1 MSKAKSPASE
11 PLNGIFDK
19 LKRRS
24 GPISSRGNH
33 VSEYERL
40 RQRWN
45 LWEGGPCWR
54 ISCGIELDEI
64 WSIMI
69 CGTWSRFSSCV
80 LLTWLNWLCMPVR
93 RTAVGTSE
101 VEPRSTRWT
110 STRPSG
116 PGGAP
121 TWKVVF
127 FYLVTFSKLVCLDFV
142 SFHFLNLCT
151 MPTSISLDHNRLSCR
166 CTCFRSQKEEKTKT
180 VVQVTSWFWI
190 SDWTNLPPELTLE
203 AGGLPRAGLA
213 LWPGSAPPGTPSPRP
228 FDPRS
233 GSSQAGGAPWSP
245 EVGTVCST

>member
-1 MSKAKSPASE
+1 MRYDQSWY
-11 PLNGIFDK
+11 
-19 LKRRS
+19 
-24 GPISSRGNH
+24 
-33 VSEYERL
+33 V
-40 RQRWN
+40 
-45 LWEGGPCWR
+45 
-54 ISCGIELDEI
+54 ELGVAG
-64 WSIMI
+64 WFH
-69 CGTWSRFSSCV
+69 FSSCV

-228 FDPRS
+228 FDPQS
-233 GSSQAGGAPWSP
+233 GSSRAGGAPWSP